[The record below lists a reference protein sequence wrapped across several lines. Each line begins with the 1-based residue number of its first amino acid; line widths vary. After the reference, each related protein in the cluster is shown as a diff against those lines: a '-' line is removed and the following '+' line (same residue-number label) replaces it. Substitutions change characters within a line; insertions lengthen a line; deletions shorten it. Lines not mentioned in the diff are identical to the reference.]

1 LRRGYKAQRKREYG
15 AEERIFFSINL
26 SVSVSFSVIFYS
38 IVYIFTIIFLSQFY
52 YFSLHYLISFSS
64 YYSISFPVLPAI
76 LFFLSFILFVR
87 YSSFSALFF
96 CIAFVLVVE
105 EGLVN
110 DSGNGLF
117 SHGDANEDGHM
128 VKEALGVLLQN
139 EIKYA

>member
-1 LRRGYKAQRKREYG
+1 MRRGYKAQRKREYG
-15 AEERIFFSINL
+15 VEESIFFSIDL

-38 IVYIFTIIFLSQFY
+38 IVYIYTIIFLSQFY

-64 YYSISFPVLPAI
+64 YYSVYFSVLSVI

-87 YSSFSALFF
+87 YSSFQLYT
-96 CIAFVLVVE
+96 FVLVVE